1 MSNNNSN
8 KKTKTL
14 AIKMGISLGLG
25 VIVGLILMFLREALL
40 NSSYSYD
47 DVKTG
52 NKILLFFKNI
62 FIPLNLYFIFI
73 VYINSFY
80 KNINH
85 ILS

>member
-40 NSSYSYD
+40 NSSYSYVWD
-47 DVKTG
+47 II
-52 NKILLFFKNI
+52 NRLLF
-62 FIPLNLYFIFI
+62 
-73 VYINSFY
+73 
-80 KNINH
+80 
-85 ILS
+85 